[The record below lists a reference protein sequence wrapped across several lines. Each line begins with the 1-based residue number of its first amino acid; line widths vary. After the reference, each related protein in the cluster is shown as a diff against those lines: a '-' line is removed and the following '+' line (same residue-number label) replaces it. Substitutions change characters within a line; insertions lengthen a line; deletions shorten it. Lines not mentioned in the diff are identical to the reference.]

1 MEYENT
7 QQGPPKL
14 TEKLVKYQ
22 NILLMLPVLLIILA
36 ELLLFSGKM
45 QYAVWVHVLVLIG
58 LALATIYTSD
68 TNLFKPYQALML
80 LPLLRLVNISMPIFF
95 EMTLYLYIFIYAPL
109 IIPVY
114 IIAVNQ
120 GFTFKQLGFTFNYWK
135 LIIPVSVI
143 VGFAIAQGEYY
154 IIHAGNLI
162 PDLSFWNV
170 LKLSIVM
177 IMFIGLIEELVFRSI
192 LQTRLEESMGMFSGL
207 VVTSILFGVLHSGYG
222 TFYEIMFTSLAGLMI
237 GYMFQKTRSLPLITV
252 THGMVNIFLFGLI
265 PLMGPTLGLR

>member
-7 QQGPPKL
+7 QLGIPKS
-14 TEKLVKYQ
+14 TEKSVKYQ

-45 QYAVWVHVLVLIG
+45 QYSIWVHVFVLIG
-58 LALATIYTSD
+58 LAMATVYTGD
-68 TNLFKPYQALML
+68 TYLFKPYQALML

-95 EMTLYLYIFIYAPL
+95 DMTLYLYIFIYTPL

-114 IIAVNQ
+114 IIAVHQ
-120 GFTFKQLGFTFNYWK
+120 GFNFEQLGFTFKYWK

-143 VGFAIAQGEYY
+143 IGFTIALGEYY
-154 IIHAGNLI
+154 LIHAGTLI
-162 PDLSFWNV
+162 PDLSFWNI
-170 LKLSIVM
+170 LKLSVVM
-177 IMFIGLIEELVFRSI
+177 IIFIGLIEELIFRSI

-207 VVTSILFGVLHSGYG
+207 IVASILFGVLHSGYG
-222 TFYEIMFTSLAGLMI
+222 TFYEMLFVSLAGLIM
-237 GYMFQKTRSLPLITV
+237 GYIFQKTRSLPLIAL

-265 PLMGPTLGLR
+265 PLLGPTLGLV

>member
-7 QQGPPKL
+7 QQGAPKL
-14 TEKLVKYQ
+14 TEKLAKYQ
-22 NILLMLPVLLIILA
+22 NILLMLPVFLIILA

-45 QYAVWVHVLVLIG
+45 QYAIWVHVLVLIG

-68 TNLFKPYQALML
+68 TGLFKPYQALML

-120 GFTFKQLGFTFNYWK
+120 GFTFEQLGFTFNYWK

-222 TFYEIMFTSLAGLMI
+222 TFYEIMFTSLAGLMM

-252 THGMVNIFLFGLI
+252 THGSVNIFLFGLI
-265 PLMGPTLGLR
+265 PLMGPTLGLV

>member
-7 QQGPPKL
+7 QQGALKS

-45 QYAVWVHVLVLIG
+45 QYAIWVHVLVLIG
-58 LALATIYTSD
+58 LALATIYVSD
-68 TNLFKPYQALML
+68 TNLFKPYQAMML

-95 EMTLYLYIFIYAPL
+95 EMTMYLYIFIYAPL
-109 IIPVY
+109 IIPVF
-114 IIAVNQ
+114 ILAVHQ
-120 GFTFKQLGFTFNYWK
+120 RFTFEQIGFTFNYWK
-135 LIIPVSVI
+135 LIIPVSVT
-143 VGFAIAQGEYY
+143 VGYAIALGEYY
-154 IIHAGNLI
+154 IIDPGNLI

-177 IMFIGLIEELVFRSI
+177 IMFIGLIEELIFRSI

-207 VVTSILFGVLHSGYG
+207 MVTSILFGVLHSGYG
-222 TFYEIMFTSLAGLMI
+222 TCYEIMFTSLAGLMI
-237 GYMFQKTRSLPLITV
+237 GYIFQKTKSIPLIAL
-252 THGMVNIFLFGLI
+252 THGLVNIFLFGLI
-265 PLMGPTLGLR
+265 PLMGPTLGLL

>member
-7 QQGPPKL
+7 QQGTPESMGKL
-14 TEKLVKYQ
+14 AKYQ

-45 QYAVWVHVLVLIG
+45 QYAIWVHVLVLIG

-68 TNLFKPYQALML
+68 TDLFKPYQALML
-80 LPLLRLVNISMPIFF
+80 LPLLRLVNVSMPIFF
-95 EMTLYLYIFIYAPL
+95 ETTLYLYIFIYAPL

-114 IIAVNQ
+114 IIAVHQ
-120 GFTFKQLGFTFNYWK
+120 GFTFEQIGLNLKYWK
-135 LIIPVSVI
+135 LIIPVSIV

-162 PDLSFWNV
+162 PDMSFWNI

-177 IMFIGLIEELVFRSI
+177 IMFIGLIEELIFRSI
-192 LQTRLEESMGMFSGL
+192 LQTRLEESMGMFPGL
-207 VVTSILFGVLHSGYG
+207 IVTSILFGVLHSGYG
-222 TFYEIMFTSLAGLMI
+222 TFYEMLFVSLAGLIM
-237 GYMFQKTRSLPLITV
+237 GYMFQKTRSLPLITL

-265 PLMGPTLGLR
+265 PLMGPTLGLL

>member
-7 QQGPPKL
+7 QQGAPKL
-14 TEKLVKYQ
+14 TEKLAKYQ
-22 NILLMLPVLLIILA
+22 NILLMLPVLLVILA

-45 QYAVWVHVLVLIG
+45 QYAIWVHVLVLIG

-68 TNLFKPYQALML
+68 TGLFKPYQALML

-120 GFTFKQLGFTFNYWK
+120 GFTFEQLGFTLKYWK
-135 LIIPVSVI
+135 LIIPVSLI

-177 IMFIGLIEELVFRSI
+177 IMFIGLIEELIFRSI

-222 TFYEIMFTSLAGLMI
+222 TFYEIMFTSLAGLMM
-237 GYMFQKTRSLPLITV
+237 GYMFQKTRSLPLIAL

-265 PLMGPTLGLR
+265 PLMGPTLGLL

>member
-7 QQGPPKL
+7 QQGTPESTGKL
-14 TEKLVKYQ
+14 AKYQ
-22 NILLMLPVLLIILA
+22 NILLVLPVLLIILA
-36 ELLLFSGKM
+36 ELLLFSGRM

-80 LPLLRLVNISMPIFF
+80 LPLLRLVNLSMPIFF

-114 IIAVNQ
+114 IIAVHQ

-143 VGFAIAQGEYY
+143 FGFAIAQGEYY

-177 IMFIGLIEELVFRSI
+177 IMFIGLIEELIFRSI

-207 VVTSILFGVLHSGYG
+207 IVTSILFGVLHSGYG
-222 TFYEIMFTSLAGLMI
+222 TFYEMLFTSLAGLI
-237 GYMFQKTRSLPLITV
+237 VGYIFQKTRSLPLIAL
-252 THGMVNIFLFGLI
+252 THGMVNIFLFGLM
-265 PLMGPTLGLR
+265 PLMGPTLGLL

>member
-7 QQGPPKL
+7 QLGIPKS

-36 ELLLFSGKM
+36 ELLLFSGEM
-45 QYAVWVHVLVLIG
+45 QYSIWVHVFVLIG
-58 LALATIYTSD
+58 LAMATVYTGD
-68 TNLFKPYQALML
+68 TYLFKPYQALML

-95 EMTLYLYIFIYAPL
+95 DMTLYLYIFIYTPL

-114 IIAVNQ
+114 IIAVHQ
-120 GFTFKQLGFTFNYWK
+120 GFTFEQLGFTFKYWK

-143 VGFAIAQGEYY
+143 IGFTIAQGEYY
-154 IIHAGNLI
+154 LIHAGTLI
-162 PDLSFWNV
+162 PDLSFWNI
-170 LKLSIVM
+170 LKLSVVM
-177 IMFIGLIEELVFRSI
+177 IMFIGLIEELIFRSI

-207 VVTSILFGVLHSGYG
+207 IVASILFGVLHSGYG
-222 TFYEIMFTSLAGLMI
+222 TFYEMLFVSLAGLIM
-237 GYMFQKTRSLPLITV
+237 GYIFQKTRSLPLIAL

-265 PLMGPTLGLR
+265 PLLGPTLGLV

>member
-7 QQGPPKL
+7 QQGAPKL
-14 TEKLVKYQ
+14 TEKLAKYQ
-22 NILLMLPVLLIILA
+22 NILLMLPVFLIILA

-45 QYAVWVHVLVLIG
+45 QYAIWVHVLVLIG

-68 TNLFKPYQALML
+68 TGLFKPYQALML

-120 GFTFKQLGFTFNYWK
+120 GFTFEQLGFTFNYWK

-162 PDLSFWNV
+162 PDLSLWNV
-170 LKLSIVM
+170 LKLSVVM
-177 IMFIGLIEELVFRSI
+177 IMFIGLIEELIFRSI
-192 LQTRLEESMGMFSGL
+192 LQTRLEESMGLFSGL

-222 TFYEIMFTSLAGLMI
+222 TFYEILFVSLAGLIM
-237 GYMFQKTRSLPLITV
+237 GYMFQKTRSLPLIAL

-265 PLMGPTLGLR
+265 PLMGPTLGLL